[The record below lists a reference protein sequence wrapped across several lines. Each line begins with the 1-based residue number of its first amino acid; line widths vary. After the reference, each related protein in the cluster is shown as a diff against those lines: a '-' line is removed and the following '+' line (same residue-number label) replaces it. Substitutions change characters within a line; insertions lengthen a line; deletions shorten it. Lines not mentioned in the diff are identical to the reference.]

1 MGLDRDPRTRRESSL
16 SDSVIARDPTGSEH
30 RSYTREEIRGR
41 LGDSGLVIA
50 NVLPR
55 AAYEGARIPG
65 SISLPV
71 DEIPRLAPVLL
82 PDLDREIVVYCGGPT

>member
-1 MGLDRDPRTRRESSL
+1 M
-16 SDSVIARDPTGSEH
+16 SDSATARDHTGSAH

-41 LGDSGLVIA
+41 LRDAALVIV

-55 AAYEGARIPG
+55 VAYEEARIPG

-71 DEIPRLAPVLL
+71 EEIPRRARELL

>member
-1 MGLDRDPRTRRESSL
+1 M
-16 SDSVIARDPTGSEH
+16 SDSIIADGTTGAAH

-41 LGDSGLVIA
+41 LSDPALVIA

-55 AAYEGARIPG
+55 AAYEEARIPG

-71 DEIPRLAPVLL
+71 DEIPRLAPQLL
-82 PDLDREIVVYCGGPT
+82 PEVDREIVVYCGGPT